1 MNHKTDGKGLTTVKV
16 VTGFLIVVLTAG
28 LVGGTIWLMLTL
40 TIAAWLEVLIGVVGF
55 VLATVV
61 NLLLFW
67 FLWPRTSSFDEDDD

>member
-1 MNHKTDGKGLTTVKV
+1 MKV

-55 VLATVV
+55 ALATVI